1 MKIEEGSEVYA
12 IIAGTRFVA
21 ISDKVALTLGDVD
34 GDGSGAL
41 SAFAEA
47 SFALALALIAISGF

>member
-21 ISDKVALTLGDVD
+21 ISDKVALTLGD

>member
-1 MKIEEGSEVYA
+1 MKIEEGSEVYG

-21 ISDKVALTLGDVD
+21 ISDKVALTLGD

>member
-21 ISDKVALTLGDVD
+21 ISEKVALTLGD

>member
-12 IIAGTRFVA
+12 ILVGPTGGMVDV
-21 ISDKVALTLGDVD
+21 SEKVALTAYD
-34 GDGSGAL
+34 GAF

-47 SFALALALIAISGF
+47 SFAVALALIAMTGF

>member
-12 IIAGTRFVA
+12 IISGTRFVA
-21 ISDKVALTLGDVD
+21 VSEKVALTAGD
-34 GDGSGAL
+34 GDGAGAL

-47 SFALALALIAISGF
+47 TFALALALIAISGF